1 MRPRLLEQKYINAK
15 GRIIMGNKIKIM
27 KNLLM
32 VVIAASISLSPV
44 AIADTQLNI
53 KGMIKASPC
62 VVDNAGGNGISVSLG
77 DKIKAYK
84 LAEASSSSDWVEF
97 TIDLKDCPITASS
110 AIATFSGSE
119 ATESATL
126 YENLGEATNVQIELQ
141 SQAGANLGN
150 GQTMTQPVN
159 HDNNSVTFPLQARV
173 YSFAGGATPGSIIG
187 TVLVAL
193 TYE

>member
-1 MRPRLLEQKYINAK
+1 ML
-15 GRIIMGNKIKIM
+15 
-27 KNLLM
+27 
-32 VVIAASISLSPV
+32 VTAASISLS
-44 AIADTQLNI
+44 AGGLADTQLNI

-62 VVDNAGGNGISVSLG
+62 VVDNAGGDGITVPLG
-77 DKIKAYK
+77 DKIEAYK
-84 LAEASSSSDWVEF
+84 LANASSSSDWVEF

-110 AIATFSGSE
+110 AIATFSGTE
-119 ATESATL
+119 AMESVTL
-126 YENLGEATNVQIELQ
+126 YKNLGEATNVQIELQ

-150 GQTMTQPVN
+150 GKTMTQPVN

-187 TVLVAL
+187 TVLVNL